1 MIRRFLRAV
10 GWGGGMTVLVAVVAL
25 FVFWPVYAGDGR
37 SHPKTQCLSNV
48 KQLAVAMQ
56 IYMSDAD
63 ERLPAH
69 GWLPELVPYMRNEE
83 PLTCPEVLPAK
94 YGYAMNVALMGI
106 DGGKVKDP
114 ARAILFFE
122 TDALGRGVVANLAAR
137 NRDRHDGKGS
147 NVSYLDSHAKSIL
160 KEDEP

>member
-1 MIRRFLRAV
+1 MIRRFLKAV

-25 FVFWPVYAGDGR
+25 FVFWPVYGGDERG
-37 SHPKTQCLSNV
+37 PKTHCLSNV

-94 YGYAMNVALMGI
+94 HGYAMNVALMGI
-106 DGGKVKDP
+106 DGVKVKEP